1 LADPAEG
8 WQEFVCHSLEGHH
21 DNEHVKFWLH
31 SSLEDFKPA
40 LVGERPAD
48 LDDSTFRLR
57 KLFYKWT
64 ELQLHEVTMRRFHR
78 RVRDLAMSGE
88 LAKLPSY

>member
-1 LADPAEG
+1 MRWSKRVMFFL
-8 WQEFVCHSLEGHH
+8 
-21 DNEHVKFWLH
+21 
-31 SSLEDFKPA
+31 
-40 LVGERPAD
+40 
-48 LDDSTFRLR
+48 STFRLR